1 MDINRLN
8 QGEKIAGASA
18 IALFIFMFFAW
29 FGLSGQ
35 VDTAVGSFGV
45 DTSFNAWDSFDF
57 IDLFLL
63 LTIIVT
69 LVAVGMRASSN
80 EAGFPMSSATTILGA
95 ISTLLILY
103 RIIDPPGGLDR
114 KLGVFLGLI
123 AAVGIAVGGY
133 LAMQDEGT
141 SFADAA
147 DRVSGGGA
155 SDPSEP
161 PAAAPPPPPP
171 PPPASTPSEPPP
183 PPPPPTQG
191 A

>member
-1 MDINRLN
+1 MDISRLN
-8 QGEKIAGASA
+8 QGEKIAGVSA

-69 LVAVGMRASSN
+69 LVAVGMRATEN
-80 EAGFPMSSATTILGA
+80 EAGVPMSAATTILGGVA
-95 ISTLLILY
+95 TLLIIY

-123 AAVGIAVGGY
+123 TAAGIAIGGY
-133 LAMQDEGT
+133 MAMQDEGT
-141 SFADAA
+141 SFSDAA
-147 DRVSGGGA
+147 DRVSGGGG
-155 SDPSEP
+155 PSEP
-161 PAAAPPPPPP
+161 PAPPAPPPPPP
-171 PPPASTPSEPPP
+171 PPPPPA
-183 PPPPPTQG
+183 Q
-191 A
+191 